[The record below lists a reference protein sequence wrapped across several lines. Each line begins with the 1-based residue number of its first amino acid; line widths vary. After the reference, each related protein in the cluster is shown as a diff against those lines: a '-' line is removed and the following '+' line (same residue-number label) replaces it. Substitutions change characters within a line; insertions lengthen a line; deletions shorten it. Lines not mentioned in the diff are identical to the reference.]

1 MTDLKLS
8 NIIQDQINK
17 PSPIRQIMKMADRQN
32 IINMGLNPDDVISFG
47 GGWVNHPAPDE
58 MRVAYIDLC
67 NDRDLFHKSGG
78 YSPTPGDPECRKQ
91 LARYERDIFGLKE
104 FTDMNII
111 IGQSSTQ
118 ITHDMF
124 ITIVNP
130 GEPILM
136 LDPTYA
142 NYGGQIAFALPGSKI
157 ELFNVLD
164 TENWSYVLDVKT
176 KIDEFTEIFAKVQ
189 PKVTLIAAPDN
200 PTSQN
205 IPDEL
210 VKAMV
215 EITGDA
221 GTYLVI
227 DHAYKTQYFGE
238 APPSYYSWSPSDYE
252 NLITLHSNSKWSRG
266 LGRRLG
272 WIEAS
277 PKIIDAME
285 RTQQCTILCPD
296 SLHQM
301 VLTTYLQKA
310 LDDGTLN
317 KYIDEVR
324 NGYERAA
331 QVTIE
336 AIDKNLK
343 MPRLDPQGGLYTC
356 VKVGSDGD
364 EFVPEVLKN
373 TGVLFIPGAGFGPS
387 LKEAVRISY
396 GPLVNNLDKIKI
408 GMERVGEFINK

>member
-1 MTDLKLS
+1 MAGLKLS
-8 NIIQDQINK
+8 NIIQDQLNK

-32 IINMGLNPDDVISFG
+32 IINMGLDPDDVISFG
-47 GGWVNHPAPDE
+47 GGWVNHPAPEE
-58 MRVAYIDLC
+58 MRLAYIELC
-67 NDRDLFHKSGG
+67 EDPDQFHKSGG

-91 LARYERDIFGLKE
+91 LARYEKEIFGLKE
-104 FTDMNII
+104 FSEENII

-124 ITIVNP
+124 ITIVDP

-142 NYGGQIAFALPGSKI
+142 NYPGQIAFTLPGSKI

-164 TENWSYVLDVKT
+164 PETWTYVPDVKE
-176 KIDEFTEIFAKVQ
+176 KIDEFTELFDSLKPA
-189 PKVTLIAAPDN
+189 VTLIAAPDN

-215 EITGDA
+215 EITGEA

-227 DHAYKTQYFGE
+227 DHAYKTQYFGDS
-238 APPSYYSWSPSDYE
+238 PPNYYSWSPVEYN
-252 NLITLHSNSKWSRG
+252 NLIALHSNSKWSRG

-277 PKIIDAME
+277 TEIIDAME

-301 VLTTYLQKA
+301 VITRYLQNA
-310 LDDGTLN
+310 LDNGSLRN
-317 KYIDEVR
+317 YIYQVR
-324 NGYERAA
+324 KDYERAA
-331 QVTIE
+331 QVTID
-336 AIDKNLK
+336 AIDKNLD

-356 VKVGSDGD
+356 MKVGEDGD
-364 EFVPEVLKN
+364 RFVPEILKN

-387 LKEAVRISY
+387 LKNAVRISY
-396 GPLVNNLDKIKI
+396 GPLVNNLEQIKI
-408 GMERVGEFINK
+408 GMERVGKFINK

>member
-1 MTDLKLS
+1 MAELKLS
-8 NIIQDQINK
+8 DIIQDQVSK

-32 IINMGLNPDDVISFG
+32 IINMGLDPDDIISFG

-67 NDRDLFHKSGG
+67 NDRDQFHKSGG
-78 YSPTPGDPECRKQ
+78 YSPTPGDPECRKL
-91 LARYERDIFGLKE
+91 LARYEREIFGLKE
-104 FTDMNII
+104 FDEKNVI

-124 ITIVNP
+124 ITIANP
-130 GEPILM
+130 GDTILM

-142 NYGGQIAFALPGSKI
+142 NYPGQIAFALPGSKI

-164 TENWSYVLDVKT
+164 TETWSYVPDVQA
-176 KIDEFTEIFAKVQ
+176 KIDEFTELFSRVQ
-189 PKVTLIAAPDN
+189 PKVTLITAPDN

-205 IPDEL
+205 IPVEL
-210 VKAMV
+210 VEAMI
-215 EITGDA
+215 EITAEHGA
-221 GTYLVI
+221 YLVI
-227 DHAYKTQYFGE
+227 DHAYKTQYFGD
-238 APPSYYSWSPSDYE
+238 APPEFYSWSPSEYP

-277 PKIIDAME
+277 ANIVNAME

-301 VLTTYLQKA
+301 VLVTYLQKA
-310 LDDGTLN
+310 LDDGSLK
-317 KYIDEVR
+317 KYINYVR
-324 NGYERAA
+324 KDYERAA
-331 QVTIE
+331 KVTVE

-343 MPRLDPQGGLYTC
+343 MPRLDPQGGLYSC
-356 VKVGSDGD
+356 IDVGTDGD
-364 EFVPEVLKN
+364 TFVPEVLKN

-387 LKEAVRISY
+387 LKNAVRISY
-396 GPLVNNLDKIKI
+396 GPLVHDLDKIKL